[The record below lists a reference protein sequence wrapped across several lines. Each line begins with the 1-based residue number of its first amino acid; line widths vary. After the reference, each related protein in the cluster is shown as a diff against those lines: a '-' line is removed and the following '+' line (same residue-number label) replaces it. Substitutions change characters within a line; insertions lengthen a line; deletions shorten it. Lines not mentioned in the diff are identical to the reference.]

1 MKASIRLL
9 LLCLLVAFSTVALS
23 ETMTLIRVKGSDSL
37 IHVARV
43 WAEEYERKM
52 QNVAVSVGGG
62 GTGSGFQAMLV
73 GTTDLVNASRRID
86 ATELENSRKLGIQPV
101 KHIVGFD
108 ALAVYLHK
116 DNPLRSISFAQLSE
130 IFGRDGKLEK
140 WTDLGVE
147 VPGCADQ
154 EIVRAGRQNNSGTHA
169 YFRAAILGKKKR
181 YDLGIL
187 DMLSS
192 KDVVHLVEGTPCA
205 IGYSGLAYATQAVK
219 MACVA
224 EDSAGPCVLPSIT
237 SAADKSYPIARPL
250 YVYSIDQPSGEVES
264 YLNWIV
270 SDEGQCFLK
279 KNGYAPV
286 RALACD

>member
-1 MKASIRLL
+1 MKASSWSLL
-9 LLCLLVAFSTVALS
+9 ACLLMAFSTVALA
-23 ETMTLIRVKGSDSL
+23 ENVTLIRVKGSDSL

-43 WAEEYERKM
+43 WAEEYERKIP
-52 QNVAVSVGGG
+52 NVAVSVGGG
-62 GTGSGFQAMLV
+62 GSGTGFRAMLV

-86 ATELENSRKLGIQPV
+86 PTELESAQRLGMDPV
-101 KHIVGFD
+101 EHIVGFD

-116 DNPLRSISFAQLSE
+116 DNPLRSITFAQLSE
-130 IFGRDGKLEK
+130 IFGRDGKLKK
-140 WTDLGVE
+140 WTDLGIE

-169 YFRAAILGKKKR
+169 YFRSAILGTRKR

-187 DMLSS
+187 DLLSS

-205 IGYSGLAYATQAVK
+205 IGYSGLAYATRAVK
-219 MACVA
+219 MACIA
-224 EDSAGPCVLPSIT
+224 RDSTAPCILPSIG

-250 YVYSIDQPSGEVES
+250 FVYSANSPRSHVRS
-264 YLNWIV
+264 YLEWV
-270 SDEGQCFLK
+270 LSDEGQCILK
-279 KNGYAPV
+279 KYGYAPV

>member
-1 MKASIRLL
+1 MKAKIRLL
-9 LLCLLVAFSTVALS
+9 LLCLLVAFSTAALS
-23 ETMTLIRVKGSDSL
+23 QAVTLIRVKGSDSL
-37 IHVARV
+37 VHVARV
-43 WAEEYERKM
+43 WAEEYERT
-52 QNVAVSVGGG
+52 NRDVAISVGGG
-62 GTGSGFQAMLV
+62 GTGTGFHAMLI
-73 GTTDLVNASRRID
+73 GAADLVNASRRID
-86 ATELENSRKLGIQPV
+86 PTESDRAGALGMAPV

-108 ALAVYLHK
+108 ALAVYLHQ
-116 DNPLRSISFAQLSE
+116 DNPLQSLTFAQLSE
-130 IFGRDGKLEK
+130 IFGRDGKIKK

-147 VPGCADQ
+147 VPGCSNQ

-169 YFRAAILGKKKR
+169 YFRAAVFGGKRR

-192 KDVVHLVEGTPCA
+192 KDVVHLVQGTPCA
-205 IGYSGLAYATQAVK
+205 IGYSGLAYATPAVK

-224 EDSAGPCVLPSIT
+224 QDATGPCVAPSIA

-250 YVYSIDQPSGEVES
+250 YMYSKVTPRGWIES
-264 YLNWIV
+264 YLNWIL
-270 SDEGQCFLK
+270 SDEGQCILK